1 MEAARR
7 RHGNDVTTT
16 TCLLLDSDYSQW
28 PPWLDVLLGM
38 YFTYCTMTTFTAHRS
53 CVKKSYAIVLALMLF
68 NAHVGPSNCCAAS
81 LGSLSHHAQDH
92 STPTAGRTHDSSID
106 REPRRLQAHGGQEG
120 WLTSIQVVLMISSVV
135 MISPV
140 ATMTTEVSPQPEHSN
155 AIRILLIGAAT
166 IAVAVFVV
174 LAANVI
180 RRIMCGDGTCAAAVC
195 ASNNVTGLHTEDLLS
210 SGGYGG
216 VEVVKSISLGGIF
229 GFMKGAQPAA
239 TQQLKGDETTVC
251 IEPPPPP
258 LPPTTITDRL
268 TTEEKD
274 ETKNIEKNNGV

>member
-166 IAVAVFVV
+166 IAVAVFVF
-174 LAANVI
+174 LAANMI
-180 RRIMCGDGTCAAAVC
+180 RKAAGLCLPKIPDKTSGRTEVGTLLTDTSGAAAC
-195 ASNNVTGLHTEDLLS
+195 DKTTTSVT
-210 SGGYGG
+210 
-216 VEVVKSISLGGIF
+216 
-229 GFMKGAQPAA
+229 
-239 TQQLKGDETTVC
+239 
-251 IEPPPPP
+251 IEH
-258 LPPTTITDRL
+258 LDHRKDA
-268 TTEEKD
+268 EKEND
-274 ETKNIEKNNGV
+274 DSH